1 MQAVW
6 CERYVVPK
14 AKLFCM
20 PKARF
25 ILYFALLAVLL
36 AICVAFLRP
45 LGGGGVSAI
54 EPPELRSAPEPYV
67 AVRSNYVTP
76 DPPDVSIGSF
86 RRPDNVPD
94 YQILESYR
102 SERNG
107 ARGATLTVDTRAT
120 KEVDLTLVARDL
132 KARYA
137 DLDSVS
143 VEFIDSKD
151 FLNYRGGALIFNTA
165 AGAYFQGFVYGPP
178 NNKGYLV
185 NAAEQ

>member
-1 MQAVW
+1 MPQ
-6 CERYVVPK
+6 
-14 AKLFCM
+14 AKLFRM

-25 ILYFALLAVLL
+25 ILYIASSVALLV
-36 AICVAFLRP
+36 VGGSFLWP
-45 LGGGGVSAI
+45 PGGGRVSAV

-67 AVRSNYVTP
+67 AVRSDYVTP

-86 RRPDNVPD
+86 RRPEDVPD
-94 YQILESYR
+94 YRILEAYK

-107 ARGATLTVDTRAT
+107 AHGATLTVDTKAT
-120 KEVDLTLVARDL
+120 TEADLTLIARDL
-132 KARYA
+132 KVRYA

-178 NNKGYLV
+178 NNQGYLV
-185 NAAEQ
+185 NSAD

>member
-1 MQAVW
+1 
-6 CERYVVPK
+6 
-14 AKLFCM
+14 M
-20 PKARF
+20 PKARS
-25 ILYFALLAVLL
+25 ILFPATLAALFAAC
-36 AICVAFLRP
+36 AAFLW
-45 LGGGGVSAI
+45 LAGGGRVSAV
-54 EPPELRSAPEPYV
+54 EPPALRPAPEPYV
-67 AVRSNYVTP
+67 AVRGTYVAP

-86 RRPDNVPD
+86 ARPDGVPD
-94 YQILESYR
+94 YEILETHR

-120 KEVDLTLVARDL
+120 TERDLKLIARDI

-143 VEFIDSKD
+143 VEFIDSED
-151 FLNYRGGALIFNTA
+151 FLEYRGGALIFNTA

-185 NAAEQ
+185 NAADQ